1 MIVRV
6 VMYIFVAVLDGL
18 APEYP
23 DYVCSRLAPADA
35 VPFSCVC
42 VVRAIL

>member
-23 DYVCSRLAPADA
+23 DYMRSRPADA
-35 VPFSCVC
+35 VLFSCVY
-42 VVRAIL
+42 VVRATL